1 MPGVEDANDKR
12 TRGYVTMR
20 TIMDLGMGI
29 IYIAVAVF
37 IILAPRLGFTSQ
49 IFEPPFS
56 YIFAGIC
63 ILYGGFRIYRGV
75 KKNYFRS

>member
-1 MPGVEDANDKR
+1 MAGGEEANDKR
-12 TRGYVTMR
+12 TRGYVMMR
-20 TIMDLGMGI
+20 MLMDLGMGI

-37 IILAPRLGFTSQ
+37 ILFAPRFGFTSQ

-75 KKNYFRS
+75 KKNYFR